1 MIAVYKKFFLIL
13 GVTVLFCLSASV
25 VWSETK
31 LISLNEYISKLDKP
45 NGNQYIYTIHRAIVY
60 RVLEVKIIN

>member
-31 LISLNEYISKLDKP
+31 LIPLNEYISKLDKP
-45 NGNQYIYTIHRAIVY
+45 NGNQYIYNIHRAIVY
-60 RVLEVKIIN
+60 LALEVKIIN

>member
-1 MIAVYKKFFLIL
+1 MIL

-31 LISLNEYISKLDKP
+31 LIPLNEYISKLDKP
-45 NGNQYIYTIHRAIVY
+45 NGNQFIYTIHRAIVY
-60 RVLEVKIIN
+60 RALEG

>member
-1 MIAVYKKFFLIL
+1 MIAVYKNFFLFL

-31 LISLNEYISKLDKP
+31 LISLNEYISKLDKQ

-60 RVLEVKIIN
+60 RALKVTIIN

>member
-1 MIAVYKKFFLIL
+1 MFQVYKKFLLFL

-60 RVLEVKIIN
+60 RALEVKIIN

>member
-31 LISLNEYISKLDKP
+31 LISLDEYISKLDKP
-45 NGNQYIYTIHRAIVY
+45 NGNQYIYTIHRVIVY
-60 RVLEVKIIN
+60 RALEV

>member
-31 LISLNEYISKLDKP
+31 LISLDEYISKLDKP

-60 RVLEVKIIN
+60 RGLEG

>member
-13 GVTVLFCLSASV
+13 GVTVPFCLSASF

-45 NGNQYIYTIHRAIVY
+45 DGNQYIYTIHRAIVY
-60 RVLEVKIIN
+60 RALEVKIIN